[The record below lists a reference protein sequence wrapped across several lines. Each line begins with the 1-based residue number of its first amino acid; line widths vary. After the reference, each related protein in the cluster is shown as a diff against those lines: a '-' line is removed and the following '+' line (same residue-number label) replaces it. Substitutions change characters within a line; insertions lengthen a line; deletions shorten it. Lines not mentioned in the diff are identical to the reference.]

1 MQFQKENISLLL
13 YYTMERLAHTK
24 YIDNKIY
31 FNMIKKIYMYMEYL
45 MRKQEKCEI
54 VNIFK

>member
-1 MQFQKENISLLL
+1 
-13 YYTMERLAHTK
+13 MEWLAHTK

-31 FNMIKKIYMYMEYL
+31 FNMIKKIHMEYL

-54 VNIFK
+54 VNIFM